1 MLRRKSLSFFILST
15 FFLFGTIFSFD
26 FLKLLSS
33 GLSRCIRCC
42 YHQNFQQSRS
52 WSRRSIHFH
61 CRRCYLLYKRHGL
74 RPICKQQLCFRRTF
88 PSNSS
93 GYLYFPHCKELY
105 YEGVNDVFL
114 IFQSVP
120 MQQEVDMPVTV
131 MVLNSQTQQKKS
143 SICTTDC
150 HIYYRWCTFSF
161 LIF

>member
-1 MLRRKSLSFFILST
+1 MNFSSYSKETSFFFFHKFNFKTLLIIIVLYKSSLFLISRQIPKKYLSHLKMVIRKLLSFFILST
-15 FFLFGTIFSFD
+15 FFLFGTIFSFC

-74 RPICKQQLCFRRTF
+74 RPICKQQLCFRRTL

-93 GYLYFPHCKELY
+93 GYFIFFIFPAL
-105 YEGVNDVFL
+105 
-114 IFQSVP
+114 
-120 MQQEVDMPVTV
+120 
-131 MVLNSQTQQKKS
+131 
-143 SICTTDC
+143 
-150 HIYYRWCTFSF
+150 
-161 LIF
+161 